1 MPEGSDPLVERFD
14 SAVAAIELRW
24 AQARLRPRKLD
35 GRELAAYRGRS
46 AEMGWRFDAEFSDGT
61 RRLDVIVTGG
71 FPSAPARVAL
81 VDRPS
86 FLTWPHVE
94 KDGLLCL
101 MPDHATLSVDDPYD
115 GIVYL
120 FEKTFELV
128 EASIRG
134 ELDDDFR
141 AEFLTYWHHAGK
153 GPARTVLSLLDP
165 APPSRLISVWE
176 GTTQTVIAE
185 NEDQLRA
192 WLRNFAP
199 KTPTSGIKLRA
210 GVLLWLDEVPIPS
223 QYPSSAKDVYAM
235 AARAGGAR
243 FLDDLARET
252 RPRMFVVLGTNT
264 ENGPA
269 LATAVVNRPAVLR
282 GRDPLIAGFRPE
294 AVPEAALHARLFGGT
309 AADRNSIE
317 RVDPAWVH
325 GRERDARIPKLRGAT
340 VAILGCG
347 SVGAPVALALARAGV
362 GRLVLVDKE
371 TLKGANVGRHPLGVG
386 SIGASKAM
394 ALARMI
400 RSSLPHVDVTCHV
413 STVQDILLRANDPLA
428 EVDLIVPALGDWPAE
443 SLLDEWQAAQE
454 KRVPIVYGWT
464 ESHAAAGHAIVVSAA
479 GDRLRAG
486 LDTYGSSYVVAVRWA
501 QETRRYEPA
510 CSAAFDPYGP
520 VELGFVTSM
529 VAQTALD
536 ALLGQVSSG
545 THRLWLARRPF
556 VEAAGGAWSDELRA
570 FAPQAL
576 EGAMMIERRW
586 GPLLTT
592 VKVRAA

>member
-1 MPEGSDPLVERFD
+1 MPEGGDPLVERFE
-14 SAVAAIELRW
+14 SAVAAIESRW
-24 AQARLRPRKLD
+24 DQARLRPRKLD

-46 AEMGWRFDAEFSDGT
+46 AEMGWRFDAEFSDGP

-71 FPSAPARVAL
+71 FPSTPARVAL

-94 KDGLLCL
+94 KDGVLCL

-120 FEKTFELV
+120 FENAFELV

-141 AEFLTYWHHAGK
+141 AEFLTYWHHAEK

-165 APPSRLISVWE
+165 VPPSRIISVWE
-176 GTTQTVIAE
+176 GTTQTVLAE
-185 NEDQLRA
+185 NDEKLRA
-192 WLRNFAP
+192 WLRNFATDMGASEL
-199 KTPTSGIKLRA
+199 KMRA
-210 GVLLWLDEVPIPS
+210 GVLVWLDEVPIPS
-223 QYPSSAKDVYAM
+223 RYPASAKDVYAV
-235 AARAGGAR
+235 AARVGAAH
-243 FLDDLARET
+243 FLDDLSRET

-282 GRDPLIAGFRPE
+282 GRDPLIAGFRPW
-294 AVPEAALHARLFGGT
+294 AVPEGVLHARLFGGM

-325 GRERDARIPKLRGAT
+325 GREHDARIPKLLCAT

-362 GRLVLVDKE
+362 GKLVLVDKE

-428 EVDLIVPALGDWPAE
+428 KVDLIVSALGDWPAE
-443 SLLDEWQAAQE
+443 SLLDEWQATQE
-454 KRVPIVYGWT
+454 KPVPIVYGWT
-464 ESHAAAGHAIVVSAA
+464 EPHAAAGHAIVVSAA

-486 LDTYGSSYVVAVRWA
+486 LDSYGSPYLVAVRWA

-536 ALLGQVSSG
+536 ALLGQANSG
-545 THRLWLARRPF
+545 THRIWLARRGS
-556 VEAAGGAWSDELRA
+556 VEMAGGDWSDELRA
-570 FAPQAL
+570 VAPQAL
-576 EGAMMIERRW
+576 EGATMIERRW
-586 GPLLTT
+586 GKLLT